1 MIRFFQIIFGGII
14 FNFIG
19 ASIRWIY
26 GSVWRTLFNK
36 PKFTFKEYL
45 YGPKGTN
52 DYYDKN
58 AHELNNKLIGIF
70 AIGIAGAIIV
80 AKSL

>member
-1 MIRFFQIIFGGII
+1 MIRFLIIILGGII

-36 PKFTFKEYL
+36 LKFTFKEYL
-45 YGPKGTN
+45 YGLK
-52 DYYDKN
+52 DKVF
-58 AHELNNKLIGIF
+58 IGLHQV
-70 AIGIAGAIIV
+70 AI
-80 AKSL
+80 